1 MKRISSLFFSSLLA
15 LMPILSGCAGKEQK
29 LEKQTGNQATSVE
42 KISDNILDE
51 MEDHLKMV
59 IRLKDM

>member
-15 LMPILSGCAGKEQK
+15 LMLILSGCAGKEQK

-51 MEDHLKMV
+51 MEGIPKMV

>member
-1 MKRISSLFFSSLLA
+1 MKRISSLFLSSLLA
-15 LMPILSGCAGKEQK
+15 LMLILSGCAGKEQK
-29 LEKQTGNQATSVE
+29 QRNKQESIDISR

-51 MEDHLKMV
+51 MEGPPKMV

>member
-1 MKRISSLFFSSLLA
+1 MKRISSLFLSSLLA
-15 LMPILSGCAGKEQK
+15 LILILSGCAGKEQK
-29 LEKQTGNQATSVE
+29 QRETNRNQSTSVE

-51 MEDHLKMV
+51 MEGPPKMV

>member
-1 MKRISSLFFSSLLA
+1 MKRISSLFLSSLLA
-15 LMPILSGCAGKEQK
+15 LILILSGCAGKEQNR
-29 LEKQTGNQATSVE
+29 ETNRESIDISR

-51 MEDHLKMV
+51 MEGPPKMV